1 MILRSFCF
9 RLCFQKT
16 INIKKLV
23 CEEQYK
29 INTQY
34 YDENTFLDFCLSV
47 KINNSLKKIIITPKN
62 RKESHKTLSEMFDP
76 NTSQTE
82 K

>member
-1 MILRSFCF
+1 MWRTIQDKYTILR
-9 RLCFQKT
+9 REHL
-16 INIKKLV
+16 
-23 CEEQYK
+23 
-29 INTQY
+29 
-34 YDENTFLDFCLSV
+34 LDFCLSV